1 MIRRWPDTL
10 PHASFPGF
18 GLRPRDQ
25 SRRTDMEVGPKRVRR
40 LTFAELEVVTAPF
53 RFDAA
58 QMSAFKDWYYDRRV
72 AISGASDTL
81 AGWGTTNASVALAQA
96 LSPDLIAVDR
106 LVETGVDGQHNA
118 WANLPEAAGNGLPL
132 ALTAT
137 MRAAGRTQARFILV
151 GRDGVYHSVTADLAS
166 GVVTGQ
172 TGLPSAIRMVPRGDG
187 WHRVSFEASVGTG
200 LAIPFW
206 AIELLDGS
214 GANSYPGVVGAGVDV
229 CEVQARV
236 RTGQDLFVPCDAD
249 GYALG
254 AAGGSA
260 WFRVALAT
268 DGREVSAE
276 ARMDE
281 MWNGQIGAALS
292 GEVTLTME
300 VRNA

>member
-10 PHASFPGF
+10 PPASFPGF
-18 GLRPRDQ
+18 NLRPRDQ
-25 SRRTDMEVGPKRVRR
+25 SRRTDMEVGPKRRRR

-72 AISGASDTL
+72 SISGASDTL
-81 AGWGTTNASVALAQA
+81 AAWGTANAIVAQA
-96 LSPDLIAVDR
+96 QSLSPDLVAVDR
-106 LVETGVDGQHNA
+106 IAETAVDGQHNA
-118 WANLPEAAGNGLPL
+118 WANLPEAAANGLPL

-137 MRAAGRTQARFILV
+137 MRAAGRSLVRFILV
-151 GRDGVYHSVTADLAS
+151 GRDGVYHSVTANLTS
-166 GVVTGQ
+166 GLLTGQ
-172 TGLPSAIRMVPRGDG
+172 TGLPSAIRMIPRNNG

-206 AIELLDGS
+206 AIELLDGN
-214 GANSYPGVVGAGVDV
+214 GANSYAGIDGAGVDV

-254 AAGGSA
+254 AAGGTA
-260 WFRVALAT
+260 WFKIALAT
-268 DGREVSAE
+268 DGREVSLE
-276 ARMDE
+276 ANMDE
-281 MWNGQIGAALS
+281 MWNAQIGEALS